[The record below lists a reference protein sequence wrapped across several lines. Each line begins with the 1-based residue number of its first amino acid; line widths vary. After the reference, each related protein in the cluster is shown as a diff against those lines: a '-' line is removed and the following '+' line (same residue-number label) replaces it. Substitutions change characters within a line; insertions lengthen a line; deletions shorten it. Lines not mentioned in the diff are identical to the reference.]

1 MAEAAGKIARGELMT
16 PAIELTHEQLRKRA
30 IQWLTNTRHCG
41 VVLSEIS
48 CLCSERPDAIGWQ
61 HHASYL
67 IECKVSKSDFRA
79 QKDKIHVRAERGV
92 GMFRYY
98 MCPPGVKD
106 ATERLLNVS
115 PS

>member
-48 CLCSERPDAIGWQ
+48 CLCSRSRTEIPDLEAIPLCRGHHTQQ
-61 HHASYL
+61 HPGHS
-67 IECKVSKSDFRA
+67 
-79 QKDKIHVRAERGV
+79 GMV
-92 GMFRYY
+92 G
-98 MCPPGVKD
+98 KNL
-106 ATERLLNVS
+106 A
-115 PS
+115 